1 MLLLKPSL
9 RIFATKPPGN
19 KQKKLFRLA
28 LILSIGFAYVAFQEG
43 AASRLL
49 QRGRSLAARK
59 LKCNKISDMMRDSNL
74 SEEKKQIVRDL
85 LGRYLVTMEDPC
97 ITDYPLFGKSLASD
111 SSYCLFLFLL
121 ILILIMH
128 NCFALLN
135 SS

>member
-9 RIFATKPPGN
+9 RIFATKAPG

-28 LILSIGFAYVAFQEG
+28 LILSIGFAYIAFQEE
-43 AASRLL
+43 AASWVL

-74 SEEKKQIVRDL
+74 SEEKKQVVRDL

-97 ITDYPLFGKSLASD
+97 ITDYPLFGKSRASD
-111 SSYCLFLFLL
+111 SSCCLVIPTNPNSNNIRFF
-121 ILILIMH
+121 
-128 NCFALLN
+128 CFVE
-135 SS
+135 